1 MVQRAGLV
9 VKSWAFTPAKD
20 RALVQCPDGRTGRLV
35 YVSPRSKVAKVVI
48 VGRHY
53 RFKLSELKQLD
64 PESMEP
70 K

>member
-9 VKSWAFTPAKD
+9 VKSWAMTHAKD
-20 RALVQCPDGRTGRLV
+20 RTLVQCPDGRTGRLV

-53 RFKLSELKQLD
+53 RFKLSELKEIK
-64 PESMEP
+64 PESVDP
-70 K
+70 Q

>member
-1 MVQRAGLV
+1 M
-9 VKSWAFTPAKD
+9 KSWSFTHAKQ

-35 YVSPRSKVAKVVI
+35 YVSPRSKMATVVI

-53 RFKLSELKQLD
+53 RYRLAELIQLD